1 MRLSM
6 AVRVWLCALS
16 LGLCMAGA
24 QARELVIGGIP
35 EEPVRYVD
43 PRDGVIKGLDV
54 DVLAHILGRLDVPYR
69 IVLELSSARLE
80 SNWRRGRLYDM
91 VFTYSLK
98 DERTPYLLY
107 AREAHIHNN
116 WYFFVLKENLGR
128 WNYQRMEDLQG
139 LRVGATQGFS
149 YTQEFWAAVAAGVW
163 HTDLVTQNAL
173 QMQKLLHRRIDTVPL
188 PAMVTLYGARQGGY
202 AERIGY
208 LPKPIKSE
216 AYYNT
221 FVKASTYPGLAAL
234 AERYDEELRRMK
246 EDGSLRALY
255 RKYGLEAHY
264 PF

>member
-1 MRLSM
+1 MRLSTLARM
-6 AVRVWLCALS
+6 LLYALS
-16 LGLCMAGA
+16 LWLGMVSA
-24 QARELVIGGIP
+24 QARELVVGGIP

-54 DVLAHILGRLDVPYR
+54 DVLAHILTRLGVDYR
-69 IVLELSSARLE
+69 IVLESSAARLE
-80 SNWRRGRLYDM
+80 NNWRQGKVYDM
-91 VFTYSLK
+91 VFTYSFK

-116 WYFFVLKENLGR
+116 WYFFALKENLGR
-128 WNYQRMEDLQG
+128 WDYQHFADLKG

-149 YTQEFWAAVAAGVW
+149 YTKEFWTAVEAGIW
-163 HTDLVTQNAL
+163 HTDLVTQPAL
-173 QMQKLLHRRIDTVPL
+173 QMQKLLHGRIDIVPL
-188 PAMVTLYGARQGGY
+188 PAMVTLYGAHQGGY

-216 AYYNT
+216 AYFNT
-221 FVKASTYPGLAAL
+221 FVKGSTYPGLEML

-246 EDGSLRALY
+246 QDGSLLAIY
-255 RKYGLEAHY
+255 RRYGLEAHY

>member
-6 AVRVWLCALS
+6 TVRVGLCALS

-24 QARELVIGGIP
+24 QARELVVGGIP

-43 PRDGVIKGLDV
+43 PHDGAIKGLDV

-80 SNWRRGRLYDM
+80 SNWRQGKLYDM

-98 DERTPYLLY
+98 EERKPYLLY

-116 WYFFVLKENLGR
+116 WYFFVRKEDLGLLH
-128 WNYQRMEDLQG
+128 YQRLDDLRG

-149 YTQEFWAAVAAGVW
+149 YTKEFWAAVEAGLW

-173 QMQKLLHRRIDTVPL
+173 QIQKLLHGRIDTVPL

-202 AERIGY
+202 AERIAY

-234 AERYDEELRRMK
+234 AEHYDAELRRMK
-246 EDGSLRALY
+246 EDGSLRAIY